1 MKYIPLKNTL
11 LEGWAKKDGKT
22 HCLTWR
28 AYKNTRDDGVK
39 HGTII
44 EHFYCA
50 HFVKRNQ
57 HPLSERQHRENTA
70 ILMAKAD
77 LEN

>member
-39 HGTII
+39 HGMII

-50 HFVKRNQ
+50 HFVKRNPPP
-57 HPLSERQHRENTA
+57 PLLRGSIVKTHYYP
-70 ILMAKAD
+70 D
-77 LEN
+77 G